1 MPRPSFRRAAQDRSR
16 NATPTRNLPALLHQ
30 SQFMI
35 LFVVSPTMHS
45 PPCPLVLC
53 FRPANSLPSHLLE
66 LYELGQT
73 RAERI
78 LDGALDLLH
87 LLERGPSRES
97 LLLAYQ
103 KLADAKLPP
112 SSGPASRRGAHTHA
126 PHSTGSSRA
135 RTGPAGCR
143 YSPILYNKTPQYVQ
157 GARCPCRSL
166 SPATCSTPHPN
177 SPSSS
182 SAPYHTGRTA
192 RWRTVGMQQRR
203 CQDDSKRRTNLL
215 TGTLFPP
222 SGLVN
227 AGHHCAGSLP
237 AQVGR
242 QRLGHHRRRRV
253 RRYRVSGMFA

>member
-1 MPRPSFRRAAQDRSR
+1 MRSICYSCCREVPRERVCCWPIRSWQMRSCRR
-16 NATPTRNLPALLHQ
+16 LPGRRVAVARTHTLH
-30 SQFMI
+30 
-35 LFVVSPTMHS
+35 
-45 PPCPLVLC
+45 
-53 FRPANSLPSHLLE
+53 
-66 LYELGQT
+66 
-73 RAERI
+73 
-78 LDGALDLLH
+78 
-87 LLERGPSRES
+87 
-97 LLLAYQ
+97 
-103 KLADAKLPP
+103 
-112 SSGPASRRGAHTHA
+112 
-126 PHSTGSSRA
+126 TGSSRA

-143 YSPILYNKTPQYVQ
+143 YSPILYNNTPQYVQ

-177 SPSSS
+177 SPSSY
-182 SAPYHTGRTA
+182 SAPCYTGRTA

-203 CQDDSKRRTNLL
+203 CQDNSKRRTNLL

-222 SGLVN
+222 SELVN